1 MSTESGSI
9 LQTIMKDGLAMRAI
23 DSQKKTYLNH
33 ALHRGSFDSTESWKV
48 WLRTSKLLDIY
59 MLLDYHWQFKW
70 WTDLAQCL
78 KEYQILLSTLAA
90 AQDSPSGSNCT
101 DIQPT
106 ELNEIEKNF
115 VTSFDETDE
124 FFTPDEEEEGETNLF
139 YFIDGII
146 S

>member
-1 MSTESGSI
+1 
-9 LQTIMKDGLAMRAI
+9 
-23 DSQKKTYLNH
+23 
-33 ALHRGSFDSTESWKV
+33 
-48 WLRTSKLLDIY
+48 

-90 AQDSPSGSNCT
+90 AQDSPSGSNGT

-124 FFTPDEEEEGETNLF
+124 FFTPDKEEGETNLF